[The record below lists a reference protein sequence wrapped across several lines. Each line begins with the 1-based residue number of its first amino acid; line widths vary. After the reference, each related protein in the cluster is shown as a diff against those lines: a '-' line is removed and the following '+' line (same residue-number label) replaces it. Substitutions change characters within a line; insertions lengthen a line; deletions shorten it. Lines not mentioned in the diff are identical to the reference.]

1 MQQTAFKQVLFN
13 EKLNLHF
20 ENESIS
26 HPLECCLAPPRG
38 ASAPVGKP
46 WFK

>member
-13 EKLNLHF
+13 EKFNREI

-38 ASAPVGKP
+38 ASTPG
-46 WFK
+46 WETLI